1 MQLVLCINLVHSHGN
16 GRTRCSLQRRKM
28 SNDGNDCGLGYSLL
42 ESTLAIVKS
51 RIALYVD
58 RIEAEIQCQDIVIT
72 KKKYC
77 CLSELQCSNFYIDLA
92 GTSAFDRMVSTL
104 SSNGSY
110 IFILN
115 GKNVI
120 TKWKNIIFTLDNHV
134 MQNSAGEETV
144 VTREDLHGSED
155 YLKARREI
163 QFLFP
168 EANIAPWDKEV
179 EHYLSTEI
187 MPVLTKALEELAKTN
202 PPEPLKWLA
211 SWLWRNDPERSQSTL
226 MDDF

>member
-134 MQNSAGEETV
+134 MQNSRGNGGHPRGLAWQRGLPE
-144 VTREDLHGSED
+144 S
-155 YLKARREI
+155 KARNTISLPRGKHCAMG
-163 QFLFP
+163 QG
-168 EANIAPWDKEV
+168 K
-179 EHYLSTEI
+179 
-187 MPVLTKALEELAKTN
+187 LAKTN